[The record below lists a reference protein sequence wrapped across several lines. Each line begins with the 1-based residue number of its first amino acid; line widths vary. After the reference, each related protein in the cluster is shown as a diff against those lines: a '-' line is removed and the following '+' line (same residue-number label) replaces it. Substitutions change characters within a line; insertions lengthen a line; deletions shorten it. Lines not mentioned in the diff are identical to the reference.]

1 MGSEIFRIS
10 SPTRLGMLQM
20 LNEGFADLTSGN
32 TICDLVSA
40 NFIAIV
46 KVQPLGTIIQNS
58 FYTGYTL
65 TQVPTDNSWFNTIQS
80 LLLSVAGV
88 GNVVVDQLNNQ
99 ITIQTQPGNTSLNN
113 QEIIVEL
120 KIEYEIMCLT

>member
-1 MGSEIFRIS
+1 
-10 SPTRLGMLQM
+10 MLQM